1 MMNTRNHNLRMSG
14 LTRDD
19 IKRLWSKVYDILV
32 TKYDVVNSL
41 GMSSSDLKND
51 VNSALD
57 KIISHYQ
64 SMSMSKSSNRSS
76 RSSSKSS
83 ITSTSS
89 TSSQQG
95 GKTNKNRISR
105 KGRRTI
111 KNRKH

>member
-1 MMNTRNHNLRMSG
+1 MNTRSHNLRMSG

-19 IKRLWSKVYDILV
+19 IKRLRSKVYDILV
-32 TKYDVVNSL
+32 TEYDAVNSL
-41 GMSSSDLKND
+41 GMSSSDLNND
-51 VNSALD
+51 VNSTLD
-57 KIISHYQ
+57 MIISHSQ
-64 SMSMSKSSNRSS
+64 SMSRSRGSS
-76 RSSSKSS
+76 RSSRGRSS